1 MFSRS
6 ALVLV
11 RRKALRKRV
20 WLKVLGRMERG
31 LVNLTIRCVEQ
42 VRSST
47 LAAMLRS
54 IVERLEAALR
64 SRIERLMVA
73 VGWPLAQRLAHFAV
87 SWGNETA
94 LTWALDATFARH
106 LTIVHMNHSEIYRPS
121 ACGTCW
127 HAGWRDD

>member
-1 MFSRS
+1 
-6 ALVLV
+6 
-11 RRKALRKRV
+11 
-20 WLKVLGRMERG
+20 MEQG
-31 LVNLTIRCVEQ
+31 LISLTIRCVEQ
-42 VRSST
+42 VRSSK

-87 SWGNETA
+87 SWGNQNA
-94 LTWALDATFARH
+94 LNWCHDVKFARH
-106 LTIVHMNHSEIYRPS
+106 LTIVHMNNSKIYSQS

-127 HAGWRDD
+127 HEGWGDD